1 MALEIEVR
9 ETGGWYVI
17 AVRGEVD
24 LNSSPQLRKAVLAG
38 IERTPRVAVDL
49 GGAQYMDSS
58 GVATLVEALKSATEK
73 HKKFV
78 LVSASVA
85 VTRVLEL
92 ARLNSLF
99 DMRATLDKE

>member
-1 MALEIEVR
+1 MALEIEVG
-9 ETGGWYVI
+9 EAFGWQVI

-24 LNSSPQLRKAVLAG
+24 LNSSPQLRKALLAG
-38 IERTPRVAVDL
+38 IDRTSRVAIDL

-58 GVATLVEALKSATEK
+58 GVATLVEALKSASEK
-73 HKKFV
+73 KKKFV
-78 LVSASVA
+78 LVNASVA

-99 DMRATLDKE
+99 DMRATLNEE